1 MTILNL
7 TFLRRHREKDSVDR
21 LDLEPGREASTRVLS
36 RLERLLAK
44 ESSSSEERPVPS
56 GSPGDVVLAQPRND
70 EVEDVSAVS
79 VMAPPEEV
87 EVEPP
92 SALALADDTVAALA
106 SLGLEPG
113 TSQEDVE
120 VSLIAALDD
129 ACAEGEARRLA
140 EHERDHVRHQS
151 RNRLDRLEN
160 ELADAVGKVQ
170 TEAALRR
177 SVEIELERVREEA
190 RRLAENVQAE
200 AGLRRAAEIEVER
213 VHGEARCLAEQARD
227 RVQHESRHQLAS
239 LEAELADAVAKVQT
253 DAVLLRA
260 ADAELER
267 AQEGEFPPS
276 GGSGGAA
283 GPSDGRCLDGYS
295 GDHDDH

>member
-79 VMAPPEEV
+79 VMAPPEE
-87 EVEPP
+87 
-92 SALALADDTVAALA
+92 
-106 SLGLEPG
+106 
-113 TSQEDVE
+113 VE